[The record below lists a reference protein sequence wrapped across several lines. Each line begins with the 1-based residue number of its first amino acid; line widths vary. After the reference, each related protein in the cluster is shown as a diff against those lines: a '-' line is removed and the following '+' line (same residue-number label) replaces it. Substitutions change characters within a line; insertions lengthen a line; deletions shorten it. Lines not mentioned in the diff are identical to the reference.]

1 MTKDSIEE
9 LKITLEKI
17 SKKSDEMS
25 KLIDTLLVISKV
37 KNVPVTFENLKMKN
51 PKTYEKYEKDAM
63 KLWGD
68 EIRESLL
75 AEQILE
81 EKIIELIQ
89 NRMEAGEQITQ

>member
-1 MTKDSIEE
+1 MKRKRWLSVKKKKKFELQLQEKQTK
-9 LKITLEKI
+9 
-17 SKKSDEMS
+17 
-25 KLIDTLLVISKV
+25 LLAQS
-37 KNVPVTFENLKMKN
+37 TFENLKMKN
-51 PKTYEKYEKDAM
+51 PKTYERYEKEAM

-81 EKIIELIQ
+81 EKIKELIQ